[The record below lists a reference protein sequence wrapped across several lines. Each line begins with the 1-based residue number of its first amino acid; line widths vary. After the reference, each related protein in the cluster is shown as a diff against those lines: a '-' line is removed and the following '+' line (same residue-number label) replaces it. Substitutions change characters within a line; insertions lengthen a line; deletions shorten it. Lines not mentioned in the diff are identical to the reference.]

1 VVTAVADSTES
12 SNADTIPAR
21 KRPVNFSNSV
31 EAKLKKQAELIKSLQ
46 AENEQLVESRMSR
59 TPVPSSSTSSNQR
72 FELLL
77 AVEKKT
83 NEMLITQQEREDKI
97 RTEALLLLERDQLQL
112 EKQRKKEEELELKL
126 AEQARL
132 QSAMNLKL
140 YQDRLEIEKL
150 ERKRQEERDATKH
163 AEQIALLRELS
174 EEKQKR
180 EDELLAKKN
189 AAIELILRDQTSER
203 IAAAIE
209 REKMNERAE
218 ERIAREAFREEKRLE
233 REAAERQQQL
243 LLEIEKARLQGIEKK
258 GIIKNERVRQK
269 REAEEASDR
278 LEMARID
285 KANGME
291 DKNADRDA
299 YLKMT
304 NTAFRSMAKFA
315 KRR

>member
-1 VVTAVADSTES
+1 
-12 SNADTIPAR
+12 
-21 KRPVNFSNSV
+21 
-31 EAKLKKQAELIKSLQ
+31 
-46 AENEQLVESRMSR
+46 
-59 TPVPSSSTSSNQR
+59 
-72 FELLL
+72 
-77 AVEKKT
+77 
-83 NEMLITQQEREDKI
+83 
-97 RTEALLLLERDQLQL
+97 
-112 EKQRKKEEELELKL
+112 
-126 AEQARL
+126 
-132 QSAMNLKL
+132 
-140 YQDRLEIEKL
+140 
-150 ERKRQEERDATKH
+150 
-163 AEQIALLRELS
+163 LS

-258 GIIKNERVRQK
+258 EIIKNERIRQK